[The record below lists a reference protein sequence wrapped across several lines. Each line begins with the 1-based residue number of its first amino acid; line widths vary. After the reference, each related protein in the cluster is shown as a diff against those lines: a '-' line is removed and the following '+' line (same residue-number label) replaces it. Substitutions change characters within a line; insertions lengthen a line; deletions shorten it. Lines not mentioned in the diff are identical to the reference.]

1 MFPKAHAVSYVY
13 NANATQYAMGS
24 SAWCANLINSTIIY
38 FVKELHQIYAEYN
51 EEYVKSLIENEY
63 ASHSITFRR
72 QKQGLFMGGCA
83 SMDVYINNRK
93 MSFKNG
99 EEKTISL
106 NFGVYPALI
115 QSGLA
120 SIVISP
126 FVLNEDMAIQIGFN
140 AAGLTYRIL

>member
-1 MFPKAHAVSYVY
+1 MVSVSYIY
-13 NANATQYAMGS
+13 NANATQYAIGS
-24 SAWCANLINSTIIY
+24 SGWCAGLINSTINS
-38 FVKELHQIYAEYN
+38 FVKELHQIYEEYN
-51 EEYVKSLIENEY
+51 EEYIKTLIDNEY
-63 ASHSITFRR
+63 GSHSITFRR

-83 SMDVYINNRK
+83 PIDVYINNRK
-93 MSFKNG
+93 LSFKNG

-106 NFGVYPALI
+106 NFGVYTSFI